1 MEQSQEYIKGF
12 NNGYKMAKYK
22 PELVEQMGDSI
33 KGVND
38 YEKGLL
44 GGIKEYQQEQEKLRI
59 DELLDIRKSKGKGK
73 DRDITR

>member
-1 MEQSQEYIKGF
+1 MEQSQEYTKGF

-22 PELVEQMGDSI
+22 PELVAQMGDSV

-44 GGIKEYQQEQEKLRI
+44 GGIKEYQQEQEKQRL
-59 DELLDIRKSKGKGK
+59 DDLLDVRRSKSHSK